1 MRATT
6 LLLSALMTA
15 SLQAQTFCKTEQFN
29 LGQLLPTDSVSFKI
43 EYPEYERLSR
53 KTIDELRKQGFE
65 AEDQVQFYINRGI
78 SRGETIV
85 DVAYTPIVK
94 RRGEWFAIKQYDLKP
109 IVHNKGIKATY
120 LRAAIKGT
128 LSTFILTHFP
138 SAKTELSAYRCAL
151 SVNEWSTKEGRVYW
165 SL

>member
-65 AEDQVQFYINRGI
+65 AEDQVQFT
-78 SRGETIV
+78 SIV
-85 DVAYTPIVK
+85 ASVVA
-94 RRGEWFAIKQYDLKP
+94 RRL
-109 IVHNKGIKATY
+109 
-120 LRAAIKGT
+120 LT
-128 LSTFILTHFP
+128 LPTL
-138 SAKTELSAYRCAL
+138 LL
-151 SVNEWSTKEGRVYW
+151 
-165 SL
+165 